1 MSLFDGGKK
10 EKTHSEIFLNG
21 FVVEVVGVEPIYLHI
36 SKSVCTIN
44 TNRYVNTLTSQKRPK
59 QMQ

>member
-21 FVVEVVGVEPIYLHI
+21 FVVEVVGVEPDILAYFKICL
-36 SKSVCTIN
+36 
-44 TNRYVNTLTSQKRPK
+44 YY
-59 QMQ
+59 